1 MLKIRSP
8 IELKARR
15 SFVHDNESFYD
26 RISANYSF
34 LGRDIGPEELLHIAN
49 TPPEVYLAEGDLT
62 TVAGNTVI
70 NSRNEEKLE
79 IINNVLNRIAVSA
92 DAHLTYQDR
101 AYITDVLY
109 KMGIRDDRRFMNEVR
124 RYVDESREE
133 DRLINMYLLG
143 DIFDEGDHIKNSFLS
158 LVNRVNRQEERNNE
172 LFLSRSIMNR
182 LGTGAVYQIVSNFN
196 RSITDNSLNMSEF
209 AVTGQTESAKRILTD
224 RIRERVLRNNPELI
238 YLENESEDSG
248 QLNRD
253 NRPDGN
259 INEVFLSDSIINRL
273 EKGTVN
279 QTESNFNRN
288 VTENSLN
295 ISEVNVTG
303 QAGLR
308 DRILT
313 DRTRERELLNSPELI
328 YLENESEDSGQH
340 PETASAGALE
350 TRRENNVERNFNSYE
365 RELISREKTGI
376 NITESLGSALFL
388 DIAKNIISNTL
399 EKKAYGNNEWFDFR
413 SILFRSSENLFERI
427 SSFSREMNAAG
438 NIINNEYR
446 TEGADITYREGP
458 EEISNEYLGA
468 GYERNE
474 SRLSERNEYSTE
486 VQVNENT
493 ENGDIY
499 RNEVNI
505 EGATVIHPTAPVE
518 TAWDI
523 IKRYE
528 NSVSTTE
535 QNRYLSE
542 TGILNQSSSEESI
555 RTGDTF
561 RNEVNIEAA
570 DLSFPVNEEENITNL
585 SADNGTET
593 FERELI
599 RLNEKNLSNV
609 EKYNEMMTLI
619 QSFER
624 ETKET
629 GGPERTRREALKALD
644 GGVDLASIISEEEGS
659 EEERRDRLFREIV
672 RIFPDSS
679 GEIFNVI
686 EQYMDNPQAAAGNLS
701 LVNSNLSEAAE
712 EIRRLQEREEPQPEE
727 IREERNERKEELIFR
742 ENATLDIEE
751 IQENIEEL
759 RRNSRV
765 TRDRETRDETTIQNT
780 VTTRNVVNTTN
791 TSFTDREV
799 MDIEEMVDRG
809 VRSRMGAIS
818 EQVLNKL
825 EKRLRNEKSRRGI

>member
-1 MLKIRSP
+1 MLKLRSP

-62 TVAGNTVI
+62 TVSGNTVI
-70 NSRNEEKLE
+70 NSHNEEKLE

-101 AYITDVLY
+101 AYITDVLN
-109 KMGIRDDRRFMNEVR
+109 KIGIRDDRRFMNELR

-143 DIFDEGDHIKNSFLS
+143 DIFEEGDHIKESFLN
-158 LVNRVNRQEERNNE
+158 LVNRVNNQEERNNE

-182 LGTGAVYQIVSNFN
+182 LETGAVYQIVSNFN
-196 RSITDNSLNMSEF
+196 RSITENSLNFSEF
-209 AVTGQTESAKRILTD
+209 AVTGQTDSAKRILTD
-224 RIRERVLRNNPELI
+224 RIRERVLKNNPELI
-238 YLENESEDSG
+238 YLESEG
-248 QLNRD
+248 EGEEQR
-253 NRPDGN
+253 
-259 INEVFLSDSIINRL
+259 SD
-273 EKGTVN
+273 
-279 QTESNFNRN
+279 
-288 VTENSLN
+288 
-295 ISEVNVTG
+295 
-303 QAGLR
+303 
-308 DRILT
+308 
-313 DRTRERELLNSPELI
+313 
-328 YLENESEDSGQH
+328 
-340 PETASAGALE
+340 TASAKALE
-350 TRRENNVERNFNSYE
+350 TRRENRVERRFNSYE
-365 RELISREKTGI
+365 RELISREKTDI
-376 NITESLGSALFL
+376 NITENLGSALFL
-388 DIAKNIISNTL
+388 DIAKNIISNTM
-399 EKKAYGNNEWFDFR
+399 EKHAYGNNEWFDFR

-427 SSFSREMNAAG
+427 SNFSREMNETG
-438 NIINNEYR
+438 DILNQEYR

-458 EEISNEYLGA
+458 VEISNEYLGA
-468 GYERNE
+468 EYERNE
-474 SRLSERNEYSTE
+474 SRLSERNEYNSE
-486 VQVNENT
+486 LQESRNT

-505 EGATVIHPTAPVE
+505 EGAEVIHPIAPVE
-518 TAWDI
+518 IAEEI
-523 IKRYE
+523 IKKYE
-528 NSVSTTE
+528 SSVST
-535 QNRYLSE
+535 
-542 TGILNQSSSEESI
+542 SEENRFKSENLNRTEI
-555 RTGDTF
+555 RTEENIRLGDTY
-561 RNEVNIEAA
+561 RTEENIEGA
-570 DLSFPVNEEENITNL
+570 DISFPVSEEENITNV
-585 SADNGTET
+585 SIDNGTES

-599 RLNEKNLSNV
+599 RLNEKNLNNI
-609 EKYNEMMTLI
+609 EKYNEMMSLI
-619 QSFER
+619 RNFER

-629 GGPERTRREALKALD
+629 GGAERTRREALKALD
-644 GGVDLASIISEEEGS
+644 GNLDLSAIINEEDLS

-686 EQYMDNPQAAAGNLS
+686 EQYMDNPQAAAQNLS

-712 EIRRLQEREEPQPEE
+712 EIKRLQEREEPKPEE
-727 IREERNERKEELIFR
+727 EPEERNERREELIFR

-765 TRDRETRDETTIQNT
+765 TRDRETRDETTYQNT

>member
-143 DIFDEGDHIKNSFLS
+143 DIFDEGNQIKNSFLS

-196 RSITDNSLNMSEF
+196 RSITENSLNMSEF

-340 PETASAGALE
+340 SETASAGALE
-350 TRRENNVERNFNSYE
+350 TRREKNVERNFNSYE

-438 NIINNEYR
+438 DIINNEYR

-458 EEISNEYLGA
+458 EEISNEYLEA
-468 GYERNE
+468 GYERKE
-474 SRLSERNEYSTE
+474 SRLSERNEYNTE
-486 VQVNENT
+486 VSESRNT

-499 RNEVNI
+499 RNEVSI
-505 EGATVIHPTAPVE
+505 EGAQVIHPTAPVE
-518 TAWDI
+518 TAWEI

-528 NSVSTTE
+528 NNVSTTE

-570 DLSFPVNEEENITNL
+570 DLSFPVTEEENITNF
-585 SADNGTET
+585 SEDNGTET

-644 GGVDLASIISEEEGS
+644 GGADLASIISEEDGS
-659 EEERRDRLFREIV
+659 EEERRNRLFREIV

-712 EIRRLQEREEPQPEE
+712 EIRRLQEREDPQPEE

>member
-143 DIFDEGDHIKNSFLS
+143 DIFDEGDQIKNSFLS

-182 LGTGAVYQIVSNFN
+182 LETGAVYQIVSNFN
-196 RSITDNSLNMSEF
+196 RSITENSLNMSEF

-248 QLNRD
+248 QLSRD

-288 VTENSLN
+288 ITENSLN

-340 PETASAGALE
+340 SETASAGALE

-399 EKKAYGNNEWFDFR
+399 EKRAYGNSEWFDFR

-438 NIINNEYR
+438 DIYNQEYL
-446 TEGADITYREGP
+446 TEGADIIYREGP

-468 GYERNE
+468 EYERNE

-518 TAWDI
+518 TAWEI

-542 TGILNQSSSEESI
+542 TGILNQSSSEKSI

-570 DLSFPVNEEENITNL
+570 DLSFPVTEEENITNI
-585 SADNGTET
+585 SEDNGTET

-644 GGVDLASIISEEEGS
+644 EGVDLASIISEEEGS

-765 TRDRETRDETTIQNT
+765 KRDQETRDETTYQNT